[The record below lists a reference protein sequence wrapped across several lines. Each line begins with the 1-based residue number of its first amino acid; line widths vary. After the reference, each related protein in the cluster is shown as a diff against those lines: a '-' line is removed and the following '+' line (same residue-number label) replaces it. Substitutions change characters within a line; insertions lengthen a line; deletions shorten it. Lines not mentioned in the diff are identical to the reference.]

1 MRDANA
7 NGILYYYIG
16 NRTESNSSSNSPI
29 INNCHTKSGK
39 PHK

>member
-1 MRDANA
+1 MRDAND

-16 NRTESNSSSNSPI
+16 NRTESNSPI